1 MGKRRNAPWGRKKLV
16 SRQRWKDLDQLVGA
30 MADSLIGR
38 VDWETL
44 DNSNVNVKVIGW
56 SSHGACCRGWALANS
71 QVGCPVEQ
79 SSGNPWESTPLRGDR
94 LTSQD
99 WPNFHLTRALHIIM
113 GLLLLN
119 ITLWRQ
125 VRSLCTRP
133 SHI

>member
-56 SSHGACCRGWALANS
+56 
-71 QVGCPVEQ
+71 
-79 SSGNPWESTPLRGDR
+79 
-94 LTSQD
+94 
-99 WPNFHLTRALHIIM
+99 
-113 GLLLLN
+113 
-119 ITLWRQ
+119 
-125 VRSLCTRP
+125 
-133 SHI
+133 